1 MCEFIQ
7 EFEKIYYKLKD
18 KISESFFLLNQ
29 YSDDFSFRLMEVIGR
44 YESEELD
51 LKLVPIEV
59 EKNIKLYLNIL
70 FYLFSKLDS
79 EKKSQYYYLIDNLI
93 EDFYKLFFYLDMKEI
108 NIINTLIDFYSIEKS
123 KLSNKWMLEIR
134 KVKSIELHD
143 VNNIYLI
150 DIYEFGVKIYKE
162 KRFIKGFYSDLL
174 NEISTD
180 K

>member
-79 EKKSQYYYLIDNLI
+79 EKKSQY
-93 EDFYKLFFYLDMKEI
+93 LDMKEI

>member
-93 EDFYKLFFYLDMKEI
+93 EDFYKLFFYLDMKI
-108 NIINTLIDFYSIEKS
+108 G
-123 KLSNKWMLEIR
+123 R
-134 KVKSIELHD
+134 AHV
-143 VNNIYLI
+143 
-150 DIYEFGVKIYKE
+150 
-162 KRFIKGFYSDLL
+162 
-174 NEISTD
+174 
-180 K
+180 